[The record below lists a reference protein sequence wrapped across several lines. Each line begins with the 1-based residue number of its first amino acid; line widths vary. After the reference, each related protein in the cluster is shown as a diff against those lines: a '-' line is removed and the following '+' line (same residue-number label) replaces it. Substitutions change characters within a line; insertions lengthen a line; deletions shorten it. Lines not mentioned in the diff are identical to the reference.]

1 MKQVPFD
8 LDKYF
13 LRFDR
18 KCVLHNQDEKLV
30 SCSSKNWEKFVKT
43 GVTQES
49 LSKIHFRK
57 ILHVLLT
64 LKSLL
69 ESKIFVRKKNSWIW
83 FQSSHFSHTCSN
95 FHSNSSSLDLQSS
108 NAQMRLEGSKI
119 WVYIV
124 IIGEGKLKGHQIN
137 GSLSLGNITRNL
149 SLPQLIPHFS
159 NLHWQMDNFGL
170 PYWIE
175 LRFGT

>member
-1 MKQVPFD
+1 M
-8 LDKYF
+8 LC
-13 LRFDR
+13 LRWLATGL
-18 KCVLHNQDEKLV
+18 VL
-30 SCSSKNWEKFVKT
+30 SSHDVKSSMEVGCT
-43 GVTQES
+43 C
-49 LSKIHFRK
+49 F
-57 ILHVLLT
+57 
-64 LKSLL
+64 
-69 ESKIFVRKKNSWIW
+69 W

-108 NAQMRLEGSKI
+108 NAQMRLEGLKM

-159 NLHWQMDNFGL
+159 NLHWRMDNFGL
-170 PYWIE
+170 PYRIE

>member
-1 MKQVPFD
+1 MKQVPFES
-8 LDKYF
+8 DKYS

-18 KCVLHNQDEKLV
+18 KYVLHNQDKKLV
-30 SCSSKNWEKFVKT
+30 SCSLKNWEKFVKT
-43 GVTQES
+43 GFSQKVCQKAILANFCMFHS
-49 LSKIHFRK
+49 LWQ
-57 ILHVLLT
+57 VC
-64 LKSLL
+64 LKMKSSL
-69 ESKIFVRKKNSWIW
+69 ESKIVKISFNPHTSLTFVQTFTLTLLCLISKA
-83 FQSSHFSHTCSN
+83 Q
-95 FHSNSSSLDLQSS
+95 

-124 IIGEGKLKGHQIN
+124 IVGGGTLKGHQIN
-137 GSLSLGNITRNL
+137 VSLPLGNITRNL
-149 SLPQLIPHFS
+149 SLPQLIRHFS